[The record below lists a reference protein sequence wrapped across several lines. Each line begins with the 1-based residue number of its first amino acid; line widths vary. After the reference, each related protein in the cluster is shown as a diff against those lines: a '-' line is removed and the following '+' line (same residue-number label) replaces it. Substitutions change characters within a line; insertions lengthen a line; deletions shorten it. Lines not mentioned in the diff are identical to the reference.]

1 MLKYCFFS
9 QIESS
14 RINDALDDEQ
24 WILAMQ
30 EELIFFKR
38 NKVWELVPKPID
50 KYIIGEQYVFNN
62 KLDEKYIIVIK
73 KARLVA

>member
-1 MLKYCFFS
+1 MFFVS

-38 NKVWELVPKPID
+38 NKVWELISKPID
-50 KYIIGEQYVFNN
+50 KYIIGEQYVFKN